1 MCVFASFRNIPQSSP
16 LSWSFFS
23 GSSHF
28 FALQSTR
35 AWTSASSFHVFSFFF
50 HIITAPIP
58 PGEYP
63 LNHQL
68 YLWGLRQACHIRTQ
82 DASQAGGRMQEAKWI
97 ACLKMTKCGV
107 QMVSQFPSHQVIC
120 VFYDCMSVPRVIS
133 GILTNNG
140 LCTTNSCQY
149 INLSSP
155 QFKGFTPI
163 GSAPTL
169 QPFAGICDNLHKLAV
184 TSNWRLQ
191 TRDPLGQ
198 KDLGLNRSK
207 MRTNNNSSG
216 RNQSRS
222 PSDFKRAGI
231 VPCGILWSLLFKIWA
246 NACLPKQLFTP
257 LTKIRGRWESKS
269 LRVYLLLN
277 CVRGIELALAKSHV
291 ATTATVGC
299 DMIDPNDS

>member
-1 MCVFASFRNIPQSSP
+1 MCVCVRKFPQYSTIIAIVMII
-16 LSWSFFS
+16 FFW
-23 GSSHF
+23 F
-28 FALQSTR
+28 FAFLRSPVNKSMNISLLISCFFIFFPYHYCTNPSGRVPLEPPTLSLR
-35 AWTSASSFHVFSFFF
+35 APASVPH
-50 HIITAPIP
+50 PNP
-58 PGEYP
+58 RRLP
-63 LNHQL
+63 
-68 YLWGLRQACHIRTQ
+68 
-82 DASQAGGRMQEAKWI
+82 GGREDAGSKMD
-97 ACLKMTKCGV
+97 CLPQND
-107 QMVSQFPSHQVIC
+107 QMWCPNGKPVPSHQVIC

-155 QFKGFTPI
+155 QFKGFTPM

-257 LTKIRGRWESKS
+257 LTKIRGR
-269 LRVYLLLN
+269 
-277 CVRGIELALAKSHV
+277 
-291 ATTATVGC
+291 
-299 DMIDPNDS
+299 